1 MRGQIPLLPARH
13 GMSSRLKIGHL
24 ILIFALAALPFA
36 ATFATYY
43 PDERHYTDGALMML
57 KHGDWLVPHTAAGS
71 PRFEKPPLAYWTIAA
86 SYKFF
91 GVNVIASRLPFLLT
105 SCATLWLTFRLAQKL
120 TGKNKTALL
129 AALVLASHPQF
140 FLCSIRTIPDAL
152 LVFFVTLSG
161 YGFLRLIVFEEFA
174 AGAFWA
180 AYGGAAGAALSKGLL
195 GAGIV
200 VFAWAFVFS
209 RERNFGA
216 VKKLVHWPSVAT
228 ATVFAAS
235 WFTYI
240 LATHGKAALGVLF
253 GDQVTGNFH
262 GHFWSP
268 LLRAPVFALFLIF
281 NFLPW
286 STTTIEFLARRKV
299 LEAGDIPPVARQFI
313 IAWAAALIIG
323 FSLGAN
329 VSLRY
334 LLPATPLVAILIA
347 DCLQKSEN
355 VRLIFSVRNVLKVV
369 LIALAL
375 ADMGGFFVVLQWPM
389 PLVALIL
396 IFGVILIGIAVLG
409 FSAFQKKSFS
419 AAEGLA
425 LAILLGWVILFT
437 TAMPVLLPDRSQ
449 QIAAVLLRT
458 QKDSRRPVLLLG
470 DMELA
475 SRVRVCLGQNWT
487 VMQAGK
493 LRQVTPADYACILVS
508 EKNVGEFFGK
518 GWNVQTVAES
528 AGAPSRAEL
537 WAALKSGRLPEAL
550 ARHGKKTYLV
560 TRE

>member
-1 MRGQIPLLPARH
+1 
-13 GMSSRLKIGHL
+13 MSSRLKIGHL

-43 PDERHYTDGALMML
+43 SDERHYTDGALMML

-71 PRFEKPPLAYWTIAA
+71 PRFVKPPLAYWAIAA
-86 SYKFF
+86 SYKIF
-91 GVNVIASRLPFLLT
+91 GVNVIASRLPFLLA
-105 SCATLWLTFRLAQKL
+105 SCTTLWLMFRLARKL
-120 TGKNKTALL
+120 TGKNETALL

-140 FLCSIRTIPDAL
+140 FLCSIRSIPDAL

-161 YGFLRLIVFEEFA
+161 YGFLRLIVFEEFV

-200 VFAWAFVFS
+200 VFAWAFALL

-216 VKKLVHWPSVAT
+216 VKKLVHWPVLAT
-228 ATVFAAS
+228 AIVFVS
-235 WFTYI
+235 TWFIYI
-240 LATHGKAALGVLF
+240 LAAHGNAALAVLF
-253 GDQVTGNFH
+253 GDQVAENFH

-268 LLRAPVFALFLIF
+268 IFRAPLFLLFLIF

-286 STTTIEFLARRKV
+286 SATVIEFLARRKV
-299 LEAGDIPPVARQFI
+299 LEPGNVPPVAQKFI
-313 IAWAAALIIG
+313 VGLAAALIVG

-334 LLPATPLVAILIA
+334 LLPATPFVAILIA
-347 DCLQKSEN
+347 DYLQKSKSI
-355 VRLIFSVRNVLKVV
+355 RLVFSVRNVLKVV

-375 ADMGGFFVVLQWPM
+375 ADAAAFLVLWQWPM
-389 PLVALIL
+389 LLFALIL
-396 IFGVILIGIAVLG
+396 IFGVFLIGIVVLG
-409 FSAFQKKSFS
+409 FGAFRKKSFS
-419 AAEGLA
+419 TAEGLA
-425 LAILLGWVILFT
+425 LAILIGWLILFT

-449 QIAAVLLRT
+449 QIAAALLRT
-458 QKDSRRPVLLLG
+458 QKDYRRPVLLLG
-470 DMELA
+470 DVKLA

-487 VMQAGK
+487 VMQADK
-493 LRQVTPADYACILVS
+493 LRQVTLTDYACILVP
-508 EKNVGEFFGK
+508 EKNIGEFFGK
-518 GWNVQTVAES
+518 GWRVQTAAAN
-528 AGAPSRAEL
+528 AGAPPRDEL

-550 ARHGKKTYLV
+550 ARHGQKIYLL

>member
-1 MRGQIPLLPARH
+1 
-13 GMSSRLKIGHL
+13 MSSRLKIGHL

-71 PRFEKPPLAYWTIAA
+71 PRFEKPPLAYWAVAA
-86 SYKFF
+86 SYQLF
-91 GVNVIASRLPFLLT
+91 GVNVIASRLPFLLA
-105 SCATLWLTFRLAQKL
+105 SCATLWLTFRLGRKL
-120 TGKNKTALL
+120 TGKNETALL

-174 AGAFWA
+174 ADAYWA

-200 VFAWAFVFS
+200 VFACAFIFL
-209 RERNFGA
+209 RERDFRA
-216 VKKLVHWPSVAT
+216 VKKLIHWPSFAT
-228 ATVFAAS
+228 AIILAAS
-235 WFTYI
+235 WFIYI
-240 LATHGKAALGVLF
+240 LATKGNAALAVLF

-268 LLRAPVFALFLIF
+268 VFRAPLFALFLIF

-286 STTTIEFLARRKV
+286 SATTIEFLARRKV
-299 LEAGDIPPVARQFI
+299 LEAGNIPPVARQFI
-313 IAWAAALIIG
+313 VAWAAALIIG

-329 VSLRY
+329 ISLRY

-347 DCLQKSEN
+347 DCLQRSES

-369 LIALAL
+369 LAALAL
-375 ADMGGFFVVLQWPM
+375 ADVAGFFVVLQWPI
-389 PLVALIL
+389 PLAALVL
-396 IFGVILIGIAVLG
+396 IFGIMLIGIAMLG
-409 FSAFQKKSFS
+409 FSVFRKKSFS

-425 LAILLGWVILFT
+425 PGILLGWLVLFT

-449 QIAAVLLRT
+449 QIAAALLQT
-458 QKDSRRPVLLLG
+458 QKDSNRPVLLLG
-470 DMELA
+470 DVKLA
-475 SRVRVCLGQNWT
+475 SRVRVCLGRNWT
-487 VMQAGK
+487 VMQADK
-493 LRQVTPADYACILVS
+493 LRQVRLADYAVILVS

-518 GWNVQTVAES
+518 GWRVRAVAES
-528 AGAPSRAEL
+528 AGVPPRAEL
-537 WAALKSGRLPEAL
+537 WAALKAGRLPEAL
-550 ARHGKKTYLV
+550 ARHGQKIYLV

>member
-1 MRGQIPLLPARH
+1 
-13 GMSSRLKIGHL
+13 MSSRLKIGHL

-57 KHGDWLVPHTAAGS
+57 THGDWLVPHTAAGS
-71 PRFEKPPLAYWTIAA
+71 PRFEKPPLAYWAIAA
-86 SYKFF
+86 SYKLF
-91 GVNVIASRLPFLLT
+91 GVNVIASRLPFLLA
-105 SCATLWLTFRLAQKL
+105 SCATLWLTFRLARKL
-120 TGKNKTALL
+120 TGKNETALL
-129 AALVLASHPQF
+129 AALVLAAHPQF

-152 LVFFVTLSG
+152 LIFFVTLSAF
-161 YGFLRLIVFEEFA
+161 GFLRLIVFEEFV

-200 VFAWAFVFS
+200 VFAWAFAFL
-209 RERNFGA
+209 RERNFRA
-216 VKKLVHWPSVAT
+216 VKKLFHWPSVAT
-228 ATVFAAS
+228 AIILAAS

-240 LATHGKAALGVLF
+240 LAIHGKAALGVLF

-268 LLRAPVFALFLIF
+268 ILRAPLFLLFLIF

-286 STTTIEFLARRKV
+286 SATTIEFLSRRKV
-299 LEAGDIPPVARQFI
+299 LEAGYVPPVARQFI
-313 IAWAAALIIG
+313 AAWAAALILG
-323 FSLGAN
+323 FSLGTN

-347 DCLQKSEN
+347 DCLQKSES
-355 VRLIFSVRNVLKVV
+355 VRLVFSIRNVLKVV

-375 ADMGGFFVVLQWPM
+375 ADVAAFFVVLQWPM
-389 PLVALIL
+389 PVIALIL
-396 IFGVILIGIAVLG
+396 IFGVLLIGIAVLG
-409 FSAFQKKSFS
+409 FSAFKKKSS
-419 AAEGLA
+419 STAEGLA
-425 LAILLGWVILFT
+425 LAILLGWLILFV

-449 QIAAVLLRT
+449 QIAAALLRT
-458 QKDSRRPVLLLG
+458 QKDYRQPVLLLG
-470 DMELA
+470 DVKLA

-487 VMQAGK
+487 VTQADK
-493 LRQVTPADYACILVS
+493 LRQVAPADYTCILVS
-508 EKNVGEFFGK
+508 EKSVGEFFGK
-518 GWNVQTVAES
+518 GWRVQTVAES
-528 AGAPSRAEL
+528 AGVPSRAEL
-537 WAALKSGRLPEAL
+537 WAALKLGRLPDAF
-550 ARHGKKTYLV
+550 ARHGQKIYLV